1 MSVPGP
7 PDAIDSPDNERASR
21 AVDGAEGTLRSVIIT
36 GSGAGIGRTVARRFC
51 SHEAAA
57 RPASNL
63 AGTVKT
69 TTV

>member
-51 SHEAAA
+51 SM
-57 RPASNL
+57 RPL
-63 AGTVKT
+63 PDPPPT
-69 TTV
+69 